1 MAVIVD
7 ELGPNSVR
15 DLLGEERTVVIRRG
29 KAWEPEEL
37 VEFYKELGNVVA
49 QNDKVTGTIGTG
61 ELVKVR
67 QNGLSL
73 GKKDGELEWHSA
85 GMNRTGHDDIVAMYI
100 ASDSRKRWRYLF
112 YRSESLGRLR

>member
-37 VEFYKELGNVVA
+37 VEFYKDLGNVVA

-67 QNGLSL
+67 QNGLFA

-85 GMNRTGHDDIVAMYI
+85 GMNRTGHDDIVASI
-100 ASDSRKRWRYLF
+100 CIRQQSGRRYYFTDL
-112 YRSESLGRLR
+112 RELGKTG